1 MHQVVYVLSG
11 DNMFMN
17 GVNSRLESVMALFFK
32 CGDRKY
38 EKDTVISVPIIHF
51 VRMW

>member
-17 GVNSRLESVMALFFK
+17 GVNSRLESVKFYLV
-32 CGDRKY
+32 Y
-38 EKDTVISVPIIHF
+38 EESIYGKLA
-51 VRMW
+51 